1 MFKIFKKKNLWQEI
15 NDNASLK
22 EAMNLGVVAGLSE
35 VAYIALV
42 VVFML
47 TTQGLFS
54 PEAPA
59 VIILGMFSFLILFV
73 ISGAVSLALL
83 FAKPL
88 SYFEQK
94 KTTEALICFNSSLL
108 TMFVLFALVLILAGV
123 ISWL

>member
-1 MFKIFKKKNLWQEI
+1 MFKFFKKKNLWQEI
-15 NDNASLK
+15 NNNSSLK
-22 EAMNLGVVAGLSE
+22 ESMNLGVVAGLSE

-47 TTQGLFS
+47 ATQGLFS

-73 ISGAVSLALL
+73 ISGAVSLVLL

-88 SYFEQK
+88 AYFEQK
-94 KTTEALICFNSSLL
+94 KTAEALVCFNSSVA